1 MTRREKTFEWLRG
14 KFELLQALQEAGG
27 LVIDQY
33 GFVLGKIHIDESGI
47 WSEVAIM
54 CGLHRICE
62 KPDVSVFTR
71 ATKAIWKKYLSAYR
85 VVEAKHIKKINLQ

>member
-1 MTRREKTFEWLRG
+1 MTRREKTFEWLRR
-14 KFELLQALQEAGG
+14 KFESLQALQETGG

-33 GFVLGKIHIDESGI
+33 GFVLGKIHIDSSGI
-47 WSEVAIM
+47 WSEVAVM

-62 KPDVSVFTR
+62 KPSSSAFTR
-71 ATKAIWKKYLSAYR
+71 ETKAVWKKYLAAYR